1 MTQDHTLN
9 KALNLC
15 VFCGSRS
22 GSDPDFQRFAANLG
36 EMMANAGIG
45 LVYGGGAVGL
55 MGAVSDAVLKHGGRA
70 LGVIPEFLSGRE
82 IAHQQAEM
90 IVVPD
95 MHTRKRTM
103 FEHADA
109 FCVLPGGVGTLEEF
123 FEIVTWRQLS
133 VHNKPMLV
141 ANWNG
146 YWDHLIG
153 LGKAAED
160 GGFAYGP
167 MEDLFTVV
175 SSVDEILST
184 IAQELA
190 ELAPVSGPGHPDLSE
205 T

>member
-1 MTQDHTLN
+1 MLQSHTEN

-22 GSDPDFQRFAANLG
+22 GTDPDFKRFATNLG
-36 EMMANAGIG
+36 EMMASAGVG
-45 LVYGGGAVGL
+45 LVYGGGAIGL
-55 MGAVSDAVLKHGGRA
+55 MGAVSDAVLAHGGRV
-70 LGVIPEFLSGRE
+70 LGVIPEFLAERE
-82 IAHQQAEM
+82 VGHRQAEM
-90 IVVPD
+90 IIVSD

-109 FCVLPGGVGTLEEF
+109 FCILPGGVGTLEEF

-153 LGKAAED
+153 LGKAVEG
-160 GGFAYGP
+160 GGFGYGP
-167 MEDLFTVV
+167 MEELFTVV
-175 SSVDEILST
+175 SSVDEILPT
-184 IAQELA
+184 LIRELA
-190 ELAPVSGPGHPDLSE
+190 ELPPVCKPEHPDLSE
-205 T
+205 I

>member
-1 MTQDHTLN
+1 MTQFHTEN

-22 GSDPDFQRFAANLG
+22 GTDPDFERFAAELG
-36 EMMANAGIG
+36 EMMAKAGIG
-45 LVYGGGAVGL
+45 LVYGGGAIGL
-55 MGAVSDAVLKHGGRA
+55 MGAVSNGVLKHGGRV

-95 MHTRKRTM
+95 MHTRKRKM
-103 FEHADA
+103 FERSDA

-123 FEIVTWRQLS
+123 FEIVTWRQLA
-133 VHNKPMLV
+133 VHNKPLLV

-153 LGKAAED
+153 LGKAVES

-167 MEDLFTVV
+167 MNELFSVV
-175 SSVDEILST
+175 SSVGDILPTLSR
-184 IAQELA
+184 ELA
-190 ELAPVSGPGHPDLSE
+190 ELKPISGPGHPDLSE

>member
-1 MTQDHTLN
+1 MPQSHTVN

-15 VFCGSRS
+15 IFCGSRS
-22 GSDPDFQRFAANLG
+22 GTDPNFSRFAADLG

-55 MGAVSDAVLKHGGRA
+55 MGAVSDAILEHGGRA
-70 LGVIPEFLSGRE
+70 LGVIPEFLSSRE
-82 IAHQQAEM
+82 IAHQRAEM

-103 FEHADA
+103 FERADA
-109 FCVLPGGVGTLEEF
+109 FCILPGGVGTLEEF

-153 LGKAAED
+153 LGRAIED

-167 MEDLFTVV
+167 MDDLFTVV
-175 SSVDEILST
+175 PSVADILPT
-184 IAQELA
+184 LNRELA
-190 ELAPVSGPGHPDLSE
+190 EIEPVSAPGHPDLSE